1 MGGTWV
7 EKNVGYILGRILEL
21 LSNSKATSN
30 HVDAV
35 YSRKCVSFILRS
47 MLGRLLGEKAQV
59 IAGKELC
66 KLISKQ
72 MTKVKVLYYFSQPF
86 TIRFLATTKSN
97 MTHGL
102 QWLCGSHLLVSK
114 YEAQCRCL

>member
-1 MGGTWV
+1 MNIRHLFQAYVVLLNEMGGTWV
-7 EKNVGYILGRILEL
+7 EKNVGYILGQVVDL
-21 LSNSKATSN
+21 LSNSKATQN

-66 KLISKQ
+66 KLVSKQ
-72 MTKVKVLYYFSQPF
+72 MTKVRRKSKL
-86 TIRFLATTKSN
+86 FL
-97 MTHGL
+97 HYQRL
-102 QWLCGSHLLVSK
+102 FED
-114 YEAQCRCL
+114 Y

>member
-1 MGGTWV
+1 MGLIPKIFLLFKAYVVLFNEMGGTWV
-7 EKNVGYILGRILEL
+7 EKNVGYILGQVLEL
-21 LSNSKATSN
+21 LSSSKATPN

-66 KLISKQ
+66 KFVSKQ
-72 MTKVKVLYYFSQPF
+72 MTKVWLKY
-86 TIRFLATTKSN
+86 
-97 MTHGL
+97 GL
-102 QWLCGSHLLVSK
+102 
-114 YEAQCRCL
+114 

>member
-7 EKNVGYILGRILEL
+7 EKNVGYILGQVLDL
-21 LSNSKATSN
+21 LSNSKATPN

-47 MLGRLLGEKAQV
+47 LLGRLLGEKAQV

-66 KLISKQ
+66 KLVSKQ
-72 MTKVKVLYYFSQPF
+72 MTKVWLKTLYLHWLYQFQIF
-86 TIRFLATTKSN
+86 FL
-97 MTHGL
+97 
-102 QWLCGSHLLVSK
+102 VI
-114 YEAQCRCL
+114 